1 MIRLGIDLRHV
12 PEDGSAGAGVA
23 HASRELA
30 GAIRAAAPASG
41 IVPVEFHGR
50 MRSWE
55 LARACRAERVGALFA
70 ASGAVPPFLRIPAFP
85 WVHDV
90 AIFRHPEW
98 FPQPRWKRLLTTRL
112 FLRGIRNAPHVFA
125 VSEDAKRTLV
135 SVAGIDPARVTVT
148 YQGADVS
155 WADPETRY
163 GEYALIMGTIEP
175 RKNIPFIIELWDDVR
190 KALAADVKLI
200 IAGRKGWGNVVIP
213 KRDWII
219 RIDHPGDEERDR
231 LYAGARVLLMPSRY
245 EGFGRMALEA
255 MSLGVPVIASNRG
268 AIPEVIGDAG
278 VLLDPTDRSSWIR
291 EIVHG
296 FEGRLDGK
304 RGIARASRFSWEKT
318 ARIILAK
325 AKEYC

>member
-12 PEDGSAGAGVA
+12 PTDGTAGAGVP

-30 GAIRAAAPASG
+30 DAFREHAGGYGMETIGFR
-41 IVPVEFHGR
+41 GR

-55 LARACRAERVGALFA
+55 LATRCRRERLDVLFA
-70 ASGAVPPFLRIPAFP
+70 ASGAVAPFLPVPAFP

-98 FPQPRWKRLLTTRL
+98 FPQSSIKRLVTTRL
-112 FLRGIRNAPHVFA
+112 FLRGVRNAPHVFA
-125 VSEDAKRTLV
+125 VSEDTKRTLV
-135 SVAGIDPARVTVT
+135 EVAGIDPQRVTVT
-148 YQGADVS
+148 YQGVEAS
-155 WADPETRY
+155 SADPETRY
-163 GEYALIMGTIEP
+163 DEYALIVGTIEP
-175 RKNIPFIIELWDDVR
+175 RKNIPFIIELWDDVQR
-190 KALAADVKLI
+190 ALAADVKLV
-200 IAGRKGWGNVVIP
+200 IAGRTGWGNVEIP

-219 RIDHPGDEERDR
+219 RVDHPDDEARDR
-231 LYAGARVLLMPSRY
+231 LYAGARVLLMPSLY

-255 MSLGVPVIASNRG
+255 MSAGVPVIASSRG

-278 VLLDPTDRSSWIR
+278 VLLDPTDRFSWIR

-304 RGIARASRFSWEKT
+304 RGMARASNFSWEKT

-325 AKEYC
+325 VKEYC